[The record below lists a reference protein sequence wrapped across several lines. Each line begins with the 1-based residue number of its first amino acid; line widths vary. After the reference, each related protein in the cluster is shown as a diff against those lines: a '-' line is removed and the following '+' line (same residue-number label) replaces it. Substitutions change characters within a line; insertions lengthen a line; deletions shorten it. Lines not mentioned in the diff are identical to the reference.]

1 MPVNKERLKLYL
13 DQIRAE
19 TEDIQDIL
27 SQSDETIL
35 AQSQYLKSLKYSL
48 IIIAEA
54 MGSTLQHILAK
65 KYNVSISG
73 FSEAFNK
80 AKSRSLISPSLLN
93 RLLPFIR
100 FRNLLVHQY
109 WTIDDRSFL
118 LQIRKGQRDFADF
131 INETLDHVKT
141 QEQQ

>member
-1 MPVNKERLKLYL
+1 MPIDKERLKLYL

-19 TEDIQDIL
+19 TEDLEEIL
-27 SQSDETIL
+27 NQSDEIIL
-35 AQSQYLKSLKYSL
+35 AQSHYLKSLKYSI

-54 MGSTLQHILAK
+54 MGSTLQHILARK
-65 KYNVSISG
+65 HNISIYG

-80 AKSRSLISPSLLN
+80 SKNKSLISPSLLN

-109 WTIDDRSFL
+109 WKIDDQRFL
-118 LQIRKGQRDFADF
+118 EQLRKGRQDFADF
-131 INETLDHVKT
+131 ITEISSHLKT
-141 QEQQ
+141 D